1 MFIALPE
8 PDVHWAWEAFLGAAN
23 LNGTTEHWQ
32 TRFNKHVIFLLHF
45 LLRNFPLT
53 ALDNVGCH
61 GNNAQVH
68 QRQFSLQKARRQ
80 SSICMKQQR
89 HPQIRTH
96 ASVICLVSF
105 YWFLSS
111 CRMNHRLDP
120 CSLPVYLYYMWWDL
134 PVTWCTQDMHYL
146 CWRKGTYNFSC
157 VTLCKLWAQLWTVR
171 WLCETVWLL

>member
-1 MFIALPE
+1 MLLHIALPE
-8 PDVHWAWEAFLGAAN
+8 PDVHRVWEAFLGAAN
-23 LNGTTEHWQ
+23 LNGTSEHWQ
-32 TRFNKHVIFLLHF
+32 TQQISQSSVLINVIFLLHF

-53 ALDNVGCH
+53 VLDNVGCH

-105 YWFLSS
+105 YCFLSS

-120 CSLPVYLYYMWWDL
+120 CSLPVHLYYMWWDL
-134 PVTWCTQDMHYL
+134 PVT
-146 CWRKGTYNFSC
+146 
-157 VTLCKLWAQLWTVR
+157 
-171 WLCETVWLL
+171 